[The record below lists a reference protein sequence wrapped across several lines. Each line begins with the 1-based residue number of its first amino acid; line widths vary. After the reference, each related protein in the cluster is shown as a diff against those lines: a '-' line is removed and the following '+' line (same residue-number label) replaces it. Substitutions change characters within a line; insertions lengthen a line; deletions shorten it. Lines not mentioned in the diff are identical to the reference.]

1 MWDINLFSSIL
12 FLGFVISLIYSVNL
26 LKNRHVPGMAA
37 FGMVF
42 ISISIWS
49 ITTALEYSSLNENFK
64 YTVSK
69 LSYFGIAFAP
79 LFTLVF
85 ALGFSENQFYLRF
98 KKLVLVLLLIPT
110 LLTLALAL
118 SNELHGLTW
127 AKVEMMPTD
136 YLKQALIYTYGP
148 WTIIFA
154 FYSYLCLILSSVLL
168 LRYAV
173 GSLKIVRLQLFF
185 LVLGIF
191 TPLLANIIYTFKL
204 NPLVGI
210 DLTSIAFL
218 IADIFV
224 WMGIFQGKFLEVR
237 TMLNESLKDNSLFG
251 VIYLD
256 KDLKV
261 LDKNAIAENYLATS
275 LKQGIPIRD
284 VLSPLGVDVE
294 ALTSTQ
300 DKVYEVEAG
309 SKDNPRW
316 LRIRSTKQVMN
327 ADKEQGF
334 AIALQDITQLKIA
347 LKEISEK
354 QKLLNL
360 VMDSM
365 TDLIFGIDASG
376 KIIYWN
382 RSMEKLLKRSESEM
396 IGKTVEDLA
405 ELIFGDRNRP
415 FLASVVLGRDPKSIE
430 PYYTNISIS
439 DDQISAEA
447 KTKVQS
453 NDLNYWATAK
463 KIYDSDG
470 KMVGVLETARIID
483 DLIKMQKEVSQAKS
497 NFEAMIENTEDIIT
511 LLDRNLN
518 LIAFNSAYVA
528 WIRARAGRDPVAGDN
543 CNTLLKA
550 EERDWWHDRNMKAL
564 EGQRLSDLYIEVN
577 SDGSK
582 YYLQVSFNPVREDG
596 QITGI
601 THFMSDVTRQ
611 KQLEED
617 LQQKIMELENL
628 NKKIMQ

>member
-1 MWDINLFSSIL
+1 MWDINIFALIL
-12 FLGFVISLIYSVNL
+12 LLGFVISLVYSVNL
-26 LKNRHVPGMAA
+26 FKNRHVPGMAA
-37 FGMVF
+37 FSMVF
-42 ISISIWS
+42 LSVAIWS
-49 ITTALEYSSLNENFK
+49 LTTALEYFSLDESFK

-85 ALGFSENQFYLRF
+85 ALGFSENQFYVKY
-98 KKLVLVLLLIPT
+98 KKLVLVLLLIPS
-110 LLTLALAL
+110 LLTLVLAL

-154 FYSYLCLILSSVLL
+154 IYSYLCLIISSILL

-173 GSLKIVRLQLFF
+173 GSLKVVRQQLFF
-185 LVLGIF
+185 LALGILS
-191 TPLLANIIYTFKL
+191 PLLANVIYTFKL

-218 IADIFV
+218 VADIFV
-224 WMGIFQGKFLEVR
+224 WLGIFQGKFFEVR
-237 TMLNESLKDNSLFG
+237 TMLNESLLDNTFLG
-251 VIYLD
+251 IIYLD
-256 KDLKV
+256 KDLKII
-261 LDKNAIAENYLATS
+261 DKNAIAENYLATS

-284 VLSPLGVDVE
+284 VLSPLDVDVKSLIE
-294 ALTSTQ
+294 TQ
-300 DKVYEVEAG
+300 DKVFEVEV
-309 SKDNPRW
+309 STMDSSRW

-327 ADKEQGF
+327 AEKELGF
-334 AIALQDITQLKIA
+334 VIAMQDITQLKSA
-347 LKEISEK
+347 VKEIGEK

-360 VMDSM
+360 VMDSI
-365 TDLIFGIDASG
+365 TDLIFGVDSQG
-376 KIIYWN
+376 TIIFWN
-382 RSMEKLLKRSESEM
+382 KSMEKLFKRTESEM
-396 IGKTVEDLA
+396 IGKSIQDLA
-405 ELIFGDRNRP
+405 EIAFGERNRP
-415 FLASVVLGRDPKSIE
+415 FLTSVILGHDPKAIE
-430 PYYTNISIS
+430 PYYTNISRT
-439 DDQISAEA
+439 DDEISAEA
-447 KTKVQS
+447 KTKVQ
-453 NDLNYWATAK
+453 NEELNYWATAK
-463 KIYDSDG
+463 KIYDSSG
-470 KMVGVLETARIID
+470 KMIGVLETVRVID
-483 DLIKMQKEVSQAKS
+483 DIVKMQKEVSQAKS

-528 WIRARAGRDPVAGDN
+528 WVRARAGRDPVAGDN

-550 EERDWWHDRNMKAL
+550 EERDWWHDRNVKAL
-564 EGQRLSDLYIEVN
+564 EGQKLTDLYIEEKP
-577 SDGSK
+577 DGTK

-601 THFMSDVTRQ
+601 THFMTDATRQ